1 MANLIVGVLDGSY
14 YLVAVSQLDKTNN
27 LTITRF
33 VNDSLSGL
41 YLPAVP
47 HEKILMMVTDA
58 ATYMIKTGENLK
70 IFFPNLFHLTCV
82 AYGINR
88 VTEAVRTEYLLVNR
102 LINNVKKKFKA
113 LPRQSPTSPSC
124 NYKVGYMV
132 RSGPILRKP
141 F

>member
-1 MANLIVGVLDGSY
+1 MANLIVGVLDCSY

-102 LINNVKKKFKA
+102 LINNVKKK
-113 LPRQSPTSPSC
+113 
-124 NYKVGYMV
+124 
-132 RSGPILRKP
+132 I
-141 F
+141 